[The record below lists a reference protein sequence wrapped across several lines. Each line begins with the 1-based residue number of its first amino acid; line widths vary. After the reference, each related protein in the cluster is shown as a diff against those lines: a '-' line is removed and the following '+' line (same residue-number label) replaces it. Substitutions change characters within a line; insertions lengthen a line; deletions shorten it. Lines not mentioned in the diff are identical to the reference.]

1 MTNMA
6 YGFLRKVAQDDENVK
21 TFIQEGQV
29 FEAFIHLIRESDL
42 SADKIWSEIEKEGYL
57 KNSRL
62 TEDEYE
68 SLAYEWEDYTRMGQW
83 KEE

>member
-1 MTNMA
+1 MA
-6 YGFLRKVAQDDENVK
+6 YGFLKNLAHNDENIR

-29 FEAFIHLIRESDL
+29 FEAFIYLIRESDL
-42 SADKIWSEIEKEGYL
+42 SAEKIWAEIEKEGYL

-68 SLAYEWEDYTRMGQW
+68 SLAYEWDDYTRMGKW
-83 KEE
+83 KDE